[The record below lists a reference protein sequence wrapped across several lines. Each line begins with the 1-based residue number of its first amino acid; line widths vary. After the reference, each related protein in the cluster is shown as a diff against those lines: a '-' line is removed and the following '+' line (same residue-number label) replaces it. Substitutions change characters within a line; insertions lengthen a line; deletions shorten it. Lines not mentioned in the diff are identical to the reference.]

1 MANAD
6 GSIVI
11 DTRLDNSGFQ
21 SGSKKMQSAM
31 NGLQNSIDS
40 FGKQAQASV
49 NSVAP
54 ALQNAAQ
61 QAEALSNSLTE
72 SQFNKAASQMESSVE
87 RLQGKIESLR
97 QRAEQG
103 FSSEAQAQ
111 KWQAD
116 LQKVEQ
122 EAATLQQK
130 MQELGSQTVKADSL
144 AEMEAEAQKL
154 EQKLFALYEKR
165 DTMQDL
171 GADTASQAWKN
182 LELQIQKTEEALDRV
197 ERGIA
202 AKSDPGSIE
211 SEIGGAGY
219 TSGSGQAGFQQLS
232 DSMNSTMSSLRE
244 LSGTTAEYTAET
256 AEAGSSA
263 SSFGSILMG
272 VVKAGATG
280 AKSILSGLVSVL
292 STVGRTALTTA
303 SYLAK
308 LPFKAIGSAAG
319 VAKKAMSA
327 FTNKSKNATLTSN
340 GLVKSLLSVKRMLL
354 TRVKRMFISAI
365 FNQVKA
371 SLQNLA
377 KYSDAFNQSMSN
389 IKNSAKTMSGN
400 LAVAFGNL
408 VNAVAPAL
416 QTVINWLSQAISYL
430 NAFFALL
437 QGKKTVTVAKQ
448 ATDDY
453 AKSLKKASG
462 AAKDLNSQVYG
473 FDELTKQESNSGS
486 GSGNNGAEYEE
497 QDIGSLLP
505 ESIKNLFENIKK
517 AFEAGEFEQ
526 VGRYIA
532 EGLNMIIYSVDDWI
546 NNTLRPAGVKWAGII
561 ARILNGIVDGLDWA
575 ALGKLFG
582 DGINTILE
590 IGYTFL
596 TTFDW
601 AAFGQKLAVG
611 LNSLFTTI
619 DWKLLGNFFAAKLN
633 AIIKTGA
640 NLLANLDWDTL
651 GNGLYTGLK
660 TFINGIDW
668 ASLRLLV
675 SSGIN
680 GLIKIF
686 DKFAKGDWIDDITKN
701 LGETVGGILDD
712 INWSALVWDILMG
725 VVRISGA
732 FWGIVKSINFPGIA
746 AKIAEGVNSFFE
758 PGSDGATAME
768 TAAANAGEGINGIIK
783 AFEKLTDPNEGIN
796 FGSIRQTITSSI
808 RTFMSKIDFAALIAS
823 TGEMIHQ
830 LALTVLGLVTEIFSP
845 DDEGKTIGDKLA
857 EGLNRIF
864 LNANGEVD
872 LTKFQ
877 ELGKSFSEAVKGI
890 FKSINDF
897 FEQTDWDA
905 IGESLGEALA
915 AVDWLGIAGDIVKF
929 LWNALLA
936 VVKTTGGLLGAFIR
950 RIFGL
955 EVTEQ
960 MDTAGATWAQTL
972 FGSYSET
979 VGDAEKSA
987 EQRTL
992 QAAALL
998 GTGVTGELVSSL
1010 TNGSSEIYNATS
1022 QCFYEMLN
1030 AIENEDGG
1038 QLYNAFAKLGVSPPQ
1053 GFIDAVNEG
1062 LLDPEQLAIIRQNGA
1077 AIFSQIVDAQTGDEV
1092 KAIFAQYGLDIP
1104 QELCDKMAEAQSS
1117 VSEAGHDLLYKLQE
1131 AAKTGDVAAAKQ
1143 AFADAGIEVTDS
1155 FAENIISYGLPNM
1168 IAALALMGA
1177 GVDQAT
1183 IEAMDMSHLSENL
1196 EAYMQESGKDLNTIA
1211 KELGSEVGEGIGFTI
1226 PDSIATALGI
1236 GTAEVER
1243 VKGEMVDKATA
1254 SNADIEAGTAAG
1266 EELGEGSAGGV
1277 EDKLTEGQ
1285 EGVGE
1290 ATQGVVDEVTETMS
1304 ENEDDVKAESENVA
1318 DAVEDPLSELP
1329 ENVRPYAETLMKAVT
1344 QAIIEGNPIA
1354 TEAIEA
1360 AANAIVERA
1369 AEILSSGKGEEI
1381 GKSFMDGINNGIIY
1395 NYSFIVT
1402 NAQEFASQVVD
1413 TADGYVNESNGE
1425 TIGSNMIIG
1434 MINGMNAYGQMLVN
1448 TIAHIC
1454 SVCVEDARRI
1464 LGIASPSK
1472 VFEQIGDYTMQG
1484 MQIGLENTGEDAI
1497 NTVGDIAQAMT
1508 EEAQNGNGIH
1518 VAIDAMTDGLDSA
1531 ENSLMRI
1538 ADIFIGIA
1546 DSIAEMG
1553 GLKVPSVANG
1563 QVLPFN
1569 AFASERS
1576 NHVAEGSGQFDGL
1589 EEALY
1594 NAISRAQS
1602 TSDSGE
1608 PVVIK
1613 LEIDGREITDVVTK
1627 YQRQQARAWG

>member
-40 FGKQAQASV
+40 FGKQAQSSV

-272 VVKAGATG
+272 AVKAGATG

-292 STVGRTALTTA
+292 SSVGRTALTTA

-400 LAVAFGNL
+400 LAVSFGNL

-582 DGINTILE
+582 DGINTILD

-601 AAFGQKLAVG
+601 AAFGQKLAELV
-611 LNSLFTTI
+611 NSLFTTI
-619 DWKLLGNFFAAKLN
+619 DWELLGKFLAAKMNALILTLANFF
-633 AIIKTGA
+633 
-640 NLLANLDWDTL
+640 ANLDW
-651 GNGLYTGLK
+651 GKIG
-660 TFINGIDW
+660 
-668 ASLRLLV
+668 
-675 SSGIN
+675 SSIATGIN
-680 GLIKIF
+680 SWFTNIKW
-686 DKFAKGDWIDDITKN
+686 DELTKGIT
-701 LGETVGGILDD
+701 D
-712 INWSALVWDILMG
+712 
-725 VVRISGA
+725 
-732 FWGIVKSINFPGIA
+732 
-746 AKIAEGVNSFFE
+746 
-758 PGSDGATAME
+758 
-768 TAAANAGEGINGIIK
+768 GINGIITAAQK
-783 AFEKLTDPNEGIN
+783 FLEKVDWENIRKTFIDGINSLVHNINWSGLLVTLVFGFLKFVSTFWQIVAGIDWSGLAKSFADGLNTIFGTDESGNPNFDWNGLTEGIT
-796 FGSIRQTITSSI
+796 GSVNGIVNGVKTFIENVKWEDVSKTFSDGINSI
-808 RTFMSKIDFAALIAS
+808 IDGIDWANLVFTLF
-823 TGEMIHQ
+823 
-830 LALTVLGLVTEIFSP
+830 LGLVTVVKTLFS
-845 DDEGKTIGDKLA
+845 TIANINWTKLGSSLA
-857 EGLNRIF
+857 EGLNKVF
-864 LNANGEVD
+864 GKSSTGNAYID
-872 LTKFQ
+872 WAD
-877 ELGKSFSEAVKGI
+877 LGKQFGDAVKGI
-890 FKSINDF
+890 IDGIDTFIT
-897 FEQTDWDA
+897 ETDWQAVGTA
-905 IGESLGEALA
+905 IGDALGNI
-915 AVDWLGIAGDIVKF
+915 DWVGIATKLIGL
-929 LWNALLA
+929 LWDALWSA
-936 VVKTTGGLLGAFIR
+936 VELLGGLTQRLVEL
-950 RIFGL
+950 IFGTKEDQVQVPDVFSGDVEKQL
-955 EVTEQ
+955 KDQ
-960 MDTAGATWAQTL
+960 AGSAGKKAAEYM
-972 FGSYSET
+972 FGSF
-979 VGDAEKSA
+979 VDATTSGQEDPKQA
-987 EQRTL
+987 VIAA
-992 QAAALL
+992 AAAL
-998 GTGVTGELVSSL
+998 GTGFQDEMYQWLKDGDWTTSWGEEFNLKANDLFRSISLDNATVSSVK
-1010 TNGSSEIYNATS
+1010 TAFSSAGIDVT
-1022 QCFYEMLN
+1022 
-1030 AIENEDGG
+1030 DG
-1038 QLYNAFAKLGVSPPQ
+1038 F
-1053 GFIDAVNEG
+1053 
-1062 LLDPEQLAIIRQNGA
+1062 
-1077 AIFSQIVDAQTGDEV
+1077 
-1092 KAIFAQYGLDIP
+1092 
-1104 QELCDKMAEAQSS
+1104 AEAI
-1117 VSEAGHDLLYKLQE
+1117 
-1131 AAKTGDVAAAKQ
+1131 TGK
-1143 AFADAGIEVTDS
+1143 G
-1155 FAENIISYGLPNM
+1155 AENIG
-1168 IAALALMGA
+1168 AALMLMAA
-1177 GVDQAT
+1177 GVDQDT
-1183 IEAMDMSHLSENL
+1183 IAALDMTNL
-1196 EAYMQESGKDLNTIA
+1196 HANLFAYMNETGKDLTTVAGELATNTGDAMGRLMPEGMIQGYEAGKEELQA
-1211 KELGSEVGEGIGFTI
+1211 KSDELEDLASTKDSRDDITGEASTTGESVDTELGGALSDNKDTVGNATDEV
-1226 PDSIATALGI
+1226 
-1236 GTAEVER
+1236 
-1243 VKGEMVDKATA
+1243 
-1254 SNADIEAGTAAG
+1254 AG
-1266 EELGEGSAGGV
+1266 EI
-1277 EDKLTEGQ
+1277 T
-1285 EGVGE
+1285 
-1290 ATQGVVDEVTETMS
+1290 
-1304 ENEDDVKAESENVA
+1304 
-1318 DAVEDPLSELP
+1318 DPLSELP
-1329 ENVRPYAETLMKAVT
+1329 ENVKPYAEAIMSAVT
-1344 QAIIEGNPIA
+1344 QAIVDGDPIA
-1354 TEAIEA
+1354 VAAIEA
-1360 AANAIVERA
+1360 AAQAVVDKA
-1369 AEILSSGKGEEI
+1369 AEIFASSKGEEI
-1381 GKSFMDGINNGIIY
+1381 TKAFIDGWNNGIIY
-1395 NYSFIVT
+1395 NYSPVVT
-1402 NAQEFASQVVD
+1402 NTQEFASQVVD
-1413 TADGYVNESNGE
+1413 AADGYVNESNGE

-1454 SVCVEDARRI
+1454 NVCVEDARRI

-1484 MQIGLENTGEDAI
+1484 MQIGLKNTGEDAI

>member
-11 DTRLDNSGFQ
+11 DTKLDNSGFQ
-21 SGSKKMQSAM
+21 SGSRKMESAI
-31 NGLQNSIDS
+31 NGLQSSVNN
-40 FGKQAQASV
+40 FGKQAQDSV
-49 NSVAP
+49 NSIAP
-54 ALQNAAQ
+54 ALQNAAT

-87 RLQGKIESLR
+87 KLQTKIESLR

-122 EAATLQQK
+122 EAQTLQQK

-144 AEMEAEAQKL
+144 VEMEKEAEQL

-171 GADTASQAWKN
+171 GADTASKAWQN

-202 AKSDPGSIE
+202 AKSDPGSVE

-219 TSGSGQAGFQQLS
+219 TSGSGQAGFASLS
-232 DSMNSTMSSLRE
+232 DSMNQTLGELRE
-244 LSGTTAEYTAET
+244 LSGATAQYEAET
-256 AEAGSSA
+256 EQAGSSA
-263 SSFGSILMG
+263 SSFGSILSSI
-272 VVKAGATG
+272 AGSAING
-280 AKSILSGLVSVL
+280 AKTMISGLASAL
-292 STVGRTALTTA
+292 ATAGRAALTA
-303 SYLAK
+303 AGHLAK
-308 LPFKAIGSAAG
+308 LPFQAIGTAANF
-319 VAKKAMSA
+319 AKKAMSA
-327 FTNKSKNATLTSN
+327 FGNNTKKSSLSTNGLIKGLTSLKRL
-340 GLVKSLLSVKRMLL
+340 LV

-365 FNQVKA
+365 FKQVQA
-371 SLQNLA
+371 SLHNLA

-582 DGINTILE
+582 DGINTILD

-640 NLLANLDWDTL
+640 NLLANLDWDML

-712 INWSALVWDILMG
+712 INWTTLVWDILMG
-725 VVRISGA
+725 VVRISAA
-732 FWGIVKSINFPGIA
+732 FWTIVKSIDFPSIA
-746 AKIAEGVNSFFE
+746 SKIAVGINSFFE
-758 PGSDGATAME
+758 PGSDGASALQ
-768 TAAANAGEGINGIIK
+768 TAAANAGEGINGIIQ
-783 AFEKLTDPNEGIN
+783 AFSKLTDPNEGIN
-796 FGSIRQTITSSI
+796 FGNIRSSI
-808 RTFMSKIDFAALIAS
+808 VSSIKTFMSKIDFAALIES
-823 TGEMIHQ
+823 TGEMIHE
-830 LALTVLGLVTEIFSP
+830 LALTILGLVDAVFAP
-845 DDEGKTIGDKLA
+845 DENGETIGEKLA
-857 EGLNRIF
+857 NGLNRIF
-864 LNANGEVD
+864 LNDQGAVD
-872 LTKFQ
+872 VTKFAG
-877 ELGKSFSEAVKGI
+877 LGKSFGDAIKSI
-890 FKSINDF
+890 FGSINDF
-897 FEQTDWDA
+897 FEQTDWEA
-905 IGESLGEALA
+905 IGQSIIEALA
-915 AVDWLGIAGDIVKF
+915 NVDWAGIAGDIIKF

-936 VVKTTGGLLGAFIR
+936 AVKLTGGLLGSLISK
-950 RIFGL
+950 IFGL
-955 EVTEQ
+955 EITDQ
-960 MDTAGATWAQTL
+960 MDTAGSQWAQTL
-972 FGSYSET
+972 FKSYSDTAFE
-979 VGDAEKSA
+979 AERSA

-998 GTGVTGELVSSL
+998 GTGVTGELVSSIEDG
-1010 TNGSSEIYNATS
+1010 NSEVYTATEH
-1022 QCFYEMLN
+1022 CFYGILN
-1030 AIENEDGG
+1030 AIENEDGS
-1038 QLYNAFAKLGVSPPQ
+1038 QLYEAFGKLGKTPPQ

-1062 LLDPEQLAIIRQNGA
+1062 LLDPQQMEILRQNGGE
-1077 AIFSQIVDAQTGDEV
+1077 IFRQVVDATSAEEV
-1092 KAIFAQYGLDIP
+1092 QEVFRQYGIDLP
-1104 QELCDKMAEAQSS
+1104 LELCAGMAQAEQP
-1117 VSEAGHDLLYKLQE
+1117 VSQAGHQLLYQLQQ
-1131 AAKTGDVAAAKQ
+1131 AASSGDVQAAKQ
-1143 AFADAGIEVTDS
+1143 AFKDAGIDVTDS

-1168 IAALALMGA
+1168 VAALALLGA
-1177 GVDQAT
+1177 GVDQHT

-1196 EAYMQESGKDLNTIA
+1196 NAYMEASGEDLVTIA
-1211 KELGSEVGEGIGFTI
+1211 KQLGSDVGEGIGFTI
-1226 PDSIATALGI
+1226 PDAIATSLGI
-1236 GTAEVER
+1236 GTKEVKR
-1243 VKGEMVDKATA
+1243 VKGEMVEEA
-1254 SNADIEAGTAAG
+1254 SASTADIEAGTASG
-1266 EELGEGSAGGV
+1266 EALGEGSAGGV
-1277 EDKLTEGQ
+1277 SDKLEDGQ
-1285 EGVGE
+1285 EAVGE
-1290 ATQGVVDEVTETMS
+1290 ATQGVVDEVTETMTEGQEDVSTAS
-1304 ENEDDVKAESENVA
+1304 EETAQ
-1318 DAVEDPLSELP
+1318 AVEDPFSELP
-1329 ENVRPYAETLMKAVT
+1329 ENVKPYAETIMTAVT
-1344 QAIIEGNPIA
+1344 QAITDGNPIA
-1354 TEAIEA
+1354 VQAVEA
-1360 AANAIVERA
+1360 AAQAIVDKA
-1369 AEILSSGKGEEI
+1369 AEILSDSKGEEI
-1381 GKSFMDGINNGIIY
+1381 ATAFINGMNNGFIY
-1395 NYSFIVT
+1395 SYSPLVT
-1402 NAQEFASQVVD
+1402 NMEEIGSQVLEAATNYIND
-1413 TADGYVNESNGE
+1413 PTGE
-1425 TIGSNMIIG
+1425 VIGGNLIIG
-1434 MINGMNAYGQMLVN
+1434 MINGFNNYGQMLVN
-1448 TIAHIC
+1448 TLAHIC
-1454 SVCVEDARRI
+1454 SVCVDDARRI

-1472 VFEQIGDYTMQG
+1472 VFEEIGGYVMEG
-1484 MQIGLENTGEDAI
+1484 MEIGLEDTGKDAI
-1497 NTVGDIAQAMT
+1497 QTVGDIAQAMT
-1508 EEAQNGNGIH
+1508 DEAQNGNGIH
-1518 VAIDAMTDGLDSA
+1518 VAIDAITDGLDGA

-1546 DSIAEMG
+1546 DSLAEMG
-1553 GLKVPSVANG
+1553 GLKVPAVANG
-1563 QVLPFN
+1563 QVLPYN
-1569 AFASERS
+1569 ATAMGNSG
-1576 NHVAEGSGQFDGL
+1576 HVAEGSSQLDGL
-1589 EEALY
+1589 EDALY
-1594 NAISRAQS
+1594 NAISRAQGD
-1602 TSDSGE
+1602 SDGE
-1608 PVVIK
+1608 PIVIK
-1613 LEIDGREITDVVTK
+1613 LEVDGRELTDVVTK